1 MSEQETGGPAFP
13 VTGYAA
19 SNGHSPPKDTW
30 DAGFG
35 GMTLRDYF
43 AAKAM
48 DIAGS
53 EMVELNVADAKQI
66 LGVDEYKAF
75 DHYPALVAKYAYK
88 YADAMIA
95 ERNN

>member
-1 MSEQETGGPAFP
+1 MSNKNTGGPAFP

-43 AAKAM
+43 ANDA
-48 DIAGS
+48 D
-53 EMVELNVADAKQI
+53 VPWNVACDSVTGSQGSA
-66 LGVDEYKAF
+66 LSGVQYDVGE
-75 DHYPALVAKYAYK
+75 VADRMANIKYAI
-88 YADAMIA
+88 ADAMIA
-95 ERNN
+95 ARDAE